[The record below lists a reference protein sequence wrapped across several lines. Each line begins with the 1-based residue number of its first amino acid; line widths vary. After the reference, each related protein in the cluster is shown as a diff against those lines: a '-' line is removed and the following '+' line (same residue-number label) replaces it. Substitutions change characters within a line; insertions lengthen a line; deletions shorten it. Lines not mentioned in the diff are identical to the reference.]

1 MFYRSCLR
9 VAQAPLRHSTRSLA
23 FSATGP
29 AKVAPQQSSQTATK
43 NAIMALALLGF
54 SGGVYYTAINKM
66 RPDDDDLGRVIQEMN
81 PNAKVK

>member
-9 VAQAPLRHSTRSLA
+9 IALAPGRHSTRSLA

-43 NAIMALALLGF
+43 NTVMALALLGF
-54 SGGVYYTAINKM
+54 TGGVYYTAINKM
-66 RPDDDDLGRVIQEMN
+66 RPGDDDLGRVISEMN
-81 PNAKVK
+81 PNSKK